1 MFRGRFEH
9 SVDTKGRLSI
19 PSGFRVEIQ
28 RRSEKDPVLTNYGD
42 HLALFPADVWEQ
54 KESDLLELSDYDT
67 EAQDFQR
74 YVVGDANDCPIDAQ
88 GRILVPSLLR
98 KEAELESK
106 VIIAGVLNK
115 IEIWNPERFDEKKR
129 MTLMRL
135 SEIQKNV
142 DPSRR
147 EPGG

>member
-9 SVDTKGRLSI
+9 AVDTKGRLSI

-28 RRSEKDPVLTNYGD
+28 RRSERDPVLTNYGD
-42 HLALFPADVWEQ
+42 HLALFPADEWET
-54 KESDLLELSDYDT
+54 KEAELLDLSEFDT
-67 EAQDFQR
+67 DAQDFQR
-74 YVVGDANDCPIDAQ
+74 YVVGDAMDCPIDAQ

-98 KEAELESK
+98 KEAELENK

-115 IEIWNPERFDEKKR
+115 VEIWNPERFEEKKR

-135 SEIQKNV
+135 GEIQKNV
-142 DPSRR
+142 DPQRR
-147 EPGG
+147 TSGD

>member
-1 MFRGRFEH
+1 MFRGRFQH
-9 SVDTKGRLSI
+9 AVATKGRLSI

-54 KESDLLELSDYDT
+54 KEAELLQLSDFDT
-67 EAQDFQR
+67 DAQDFQR
-74 YVVGDANDCPIDAQ
+74 YVVGDANDCPIDGQ

-98 KEAELESK
+98 KEAELENK

-115 IEIWNPERFDEKKR
+115 IEIWNPERFDQKKR

-135 SEIQKNV
+135 GEIQKNV
-142 DPSRR
+142 DPKRR
-147 EPGG
+147 LPGD

>member
-9 SVDTKGRLSI
+9 AVDTKGRLSI

-28 RRSEKDPVLTNYGD
+28 RRSEKEPVLTNYGD
-42 HLALFPADVWEQ
+42 HLALFPADVWEE
-54 KESDLLELSDYDT
+54 KETDLLALSDYDP

-74 YVVGDANDCPIDAQ
+74 YVVGDASDCPIDAQ